1 MSELKTSEKNIID
14 NEKKEVQENKMGTL
28 PVGKLLISMSL
39 PIMISMIVQ
48 AMYNV
53 VDSIFVS
60 RIHEDALTAVSMAFP
75 IQSLCVA
82 LGAGMG
88 VGINA
93 LLSKSLGAKDQETV
107 NKSAMNGI
115 FMTFVN
121 YIIFLILGLT
131 VVRPFYAVQTDSEV
145 IIEYGTQYLSVVC
158 CFSFGMFFQFT
169 FERLLQST
177 GRTFQTMIT
186 QSTGAI
192 INIILDPIF
201 IFGLFGVKAYGVR
214 GAAIA
219 TVIGQIV
226 AATFALFMNLKV
238 NKEIQFSVRHFR
250 PDMKIIG
257 LIYKVGIPSI
267 IMQSIGSLMVFCL
280 NKILI
285 VFSSTAV
292 AVFGVYFKL
301 QSFIFMPVFGLN
313 NGLIPIIAYNFGA
326 KKKKRMIDTIKCG
339 IIIAFSIMTVGMFL
353 FELVPNAL
361 LSMFDASENM
371 MNMGKIAL
379 RTIAI
384 HFPIAA
390 ICIVLGSTF
399 QALGNAIYSM
409 FVSIARQIVVLI
421 PVAYFLAS
429 LGSVNYVWWCFPIAE
444 IMSLTITLVF
454 FAKMKRQEI
463 DPIEG

>member
-1 MSELKTSEKNIID
+1 MSENK
-14 NEKKEVQENKMGTL
+14 ENKMGTM
-28 PVGKLLISMSL
+28 PVGKLLVSMSL
-39 PIMISMIVQ
+39 PMMISMIVQ
-48 AMYNV
+48 AMYNI

-75 IQSLCVA
+75 IQSLCIA

-88 VGINA
+88 VGVNA
-93 LLSKSLGAKDQETV
+93 LLSRSLGAKDQEMV
-107 NKSAMNGI
+107 DKSAMNGI
-115 FMTFVN
+115 FMTIVN
-121 YIIFLILGLT
+121 YVVFLILGLT
-131 VVRPFYAVQTDSEV
+131 IVRPFYMIQTDSAA

-158 CFSFGMFFQFT
+158 CFSFGIFFQFI

-186 QSTGAI
+186 QTTGAV

-226 AATFALFMNLKV
+226 AATLALIMNLKV
-238 NKEIQFSVRHFR
+238 NKEIHFSLKELK
-250 PDMKIIG
+250 PDLKIIG

-301 QSFIFMPVFGLN
+301 QSFVFMPVFGLN
-313 NGLIPIIAYNFGA
+313 NGIIPIIAYNYGA
-326 KKKKRMIDTIKCG
+326 KKRKRMIDTVKCA
-339 IIIAFSIMTVGMFL
+339 IAIAASIMTIGSIVFITM
-353 FELVPNAL
+353 PDKL
-361 LSMFDASENM
+361 LAMFDASETM
-371 MNMGKIAL
+371 LSMGSTAL

-390 ICIVLGSTF
+390 LCIVLGSSF

-421 PVAYFLAS
+421 PVAYMLS
-429 LGSVNYVWWCFPIAE
+429 KLGNVNYVWWCFPIAE
-444 IMSLTITLVF
+444 IMSLLMTLIF
-454 FAKMKRQEI
+454 FIKMKKEVI
-463 DPIEG
+463 DKIDN

>member
-1 MSELKTSEKNIID
+1 MSEMK
-14 NEKKEVQENKMGTL
+14 ENKMGTMS
-28 PVGKLLISMSL
+28 VGKLLISMSL
-39 PIMISMIVQ
+39 PMMISMIVQ
-48 AMYNV
+48 AMYNI

-75 IQSLCVA
+75 LQSLCIA

-88 VGINA
+88 VGVNA
-93 LLSKSLGAKDQETV
+93 LLSRSLGAKDQKMV

-115 FMTFVN
+115 FLTLVN
-121 YIIFLILGLT
+121 YILFLLIGLT
-131 VVRPFYAVQTDSEV
+131 LVKPFYMIQTDSQD
-145 IIEYGTQYLSVVC
+145 IINYGTQYLSVVC
-158 CFSFGMFFQFT
+158 CFSFGMFFQFI

-186 QSTGAI
+186 QTTGAI

-226 AATFALFMNLKV
+226 AAIFALIMNLKV
-238 NKEIQFSVRHFR
+238 NKEIQFSLKEFK
-250 PDMKIIG
+250 PDLHIIG
-257 LIYKVGIPSI
+257 LIYKVGFPSI

-285 VFSSTAV
+285 VFTSTAV

-301 QSFIFMPVFGLN
+301 QSFVFMPVFGLN
-313 NGLIPIIAYNFGA
+313 NGIIPIIAYNYGA
-326 KKKKRMIDTIKCG
+326 EKKKRMLDTVKCALLV
-339 IIIAFSIMTVGMFL
+339 AFSIMTVGSIVFISI
-353 FELVPNAL
+353 PDKL

-371 MNMGKIAL
+371 LTMGMVAL

-384 HFPIAA
+384 HFPVAA

-421 PVAYFLAS
+421 PVAYFLS
-429 LGSVNYVWWCFPIAE
+429 QLGNVNYVWWCFPIAE
-444 IMSLTITLVF
+444 VMSLSITLIF
-454 FAKMKRQEI
+454 FFRMKKMVI
-463 DPIEG
+463 DPIPN